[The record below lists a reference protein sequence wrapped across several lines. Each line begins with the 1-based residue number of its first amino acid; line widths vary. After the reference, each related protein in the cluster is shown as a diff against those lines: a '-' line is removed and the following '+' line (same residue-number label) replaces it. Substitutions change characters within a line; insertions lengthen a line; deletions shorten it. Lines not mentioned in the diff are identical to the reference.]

1 MVLSNKKLKQKLRAA
16 LAESLVVSVAGTTDP
31 TTIDSTSTNPDPN
44 PQSLK
49 NLLGSATQIPRLS
62 KREKRRKTLSLQ
74 GPELAGTS
82 NQSEEKEANTEALT
96 DDGNNAENKNKK
108 KKKRK
113 RDGEVDDGEVG
124 LEENKN
130 KLKKKKNKKKKKKKQ
145 KSEGQN
151 KDVENEGGEKGVV
164 KETAQISDS
173 QENGD
178 ASNKVYVGGIPYYS
192 TEDDIRSYFD
202 SCGTITEVDCMTF
215 PESGKFR
222 GIAIISFKV
231 GIQLDWFAVQ
241 IMFDCVNFDP
251 LH

>member
-1 MVLSNKKLKQKLRAA
+1 MFQTVSFEESTKGKNPEGLGRHRKGEKRCRFIKGFRLFGHCCLSLQREEMVLSNKKLKQKLRAA

-31 TTIDSTSTNPDPN
+31 TTTDSTSTNPDPN
-44 PQSLK
+44 PQSLE

-96 DDGNNAENKNKK
+96 DDGNNTENKDKK

-130 KLKKKKNKKKKKKKQ
+130 KLKKKKNKKKKKKKKKQ

-164 KETAQISDS
+164 KETAQISD
-173 QENGD
+173 
-178 ASNKVYVGGIPYYS
+178 
-192 TEDDIRSYFD
+192 R
-202 SCGTITEVDCMTF
+202 
-215 PESGKFR
+215 
-222 GIAIISFKV
+222 
-231 GIQLDWFAVQ
+231 
-241 IMFDCVNFDP
+241 
-251 LH
+251 